1 MLDKI
6 IKWTGQFIVRR
17 WKTILVSSLILIILS
32 GYLAGLLFQE
42 IKFSW
47 KDIVPKGSRTIKEY
61 MGILKDF
68 KSANAIIITVKAGNR
83 LSVEKAVKFAGMEL
97 KKEKK
102 FFRNVMYKNETR
114 FMKKYRMLLTKSKDL
129 RNIKKNMSD
138 FNIVPFIRGVNNNLE
153 EEYVGNSGNMKKKE
167 KEASM
172 FMASLYDFFTVLD
185 NYSKGIK
192 DRKNLTYLIKQLTI
206 GQEFFLSPDRKMA
219 LITVYPNVSM
229 DDIDGTVKM
238 VNHID
243 KLFFKWKKFMPGVEF
258 GQTGMHTITR
268 DEMKTVSEDSGIV
281 TFIAFILIILL
292 LIYAFK
298 MKSAP
303 VLGMLTLLAGILTAL
318 GLTYVFIG
326 SLNLMTAMVAAILM
340 GLGIDYSVHILAQ
353 YTEKRSLGASPE
365 DSVIGAINNCGRGLF
380 IGAVT
385 TAAAFLILVFIP
397 FDAMAELGAVI
408 ALGVLS
414 CMTASFLLLPALL
427 LFKENVLTRKKKKS
441 LNKSDSV
448 SRRMKYHFI
457 ADTEKKV
464 NRFPILTLGIVLI
477 FTSFFLV
484 KALDME
490 FSGDLKEIEAKG
502 LKSIELGDE
511 ILKRF
516 DMTADSVMVTSDSLK
531 EDRSYYKMLDS
542 NPMVSFVESIS
553 SYLPTKDQQNKRLK
567 IIKELK
573 KVITSFKTLDSINRS
588 MLIKEIN
595 RFRMNMLEMRD
606 LAYTSGL
613 TRLYKRCS
621 KFIGE
626 FGKAK
631 GKNNYLKNLMSNLGK
646 RRPGRLL
653 ELQKTFSIDMKKN
666 MRQMMEPDRL
676 TINKLP
682 VAVKKRLI
690 SDDGKRY
697 LISAYL
703 MKNNWENISENVFL
717 NNLGKTTKGRAT
729 GTILFMKVLVDTS
742 IREGRKAVILA
753 LIAIFILIMLD
764 FKNLRAGVFSFLNL
778 AVSAVWMVGIM
789 ALIGEKLNFM
799 NVLAFPIIIGIGID
813 DSVHIMHRYKRLGI
827 DGLTEVL
834 SSTGRA
840 VFLTSVTTMFGFGSL
855 YFAKY
860 EGLRSFGVFLFVG
873 VAIAFFMSVIF
884 LPALMRVFPDIFNK
898 KQINKG
904 GDGQ

>member
-32 GYLAGLLFQE
+32 GCLAGLLFQE

-47 KDIVPKGSRTIKEY
+47 TDIVPKGSRTIKEY

-172 FMASLYDFFTVLD
+172 FMASLYDFFIVLD

-192 DRKNLTYLIKQLTI
+192 DKKNLAHLVKQFTI

-281 TFIAFILIILL
+281 TFIAFILIVLL

-353 YTEKRSLGASPE
+353 
-365 DSVIGAINNCGRGLF
+365 
-380 IGAVT
+380 
-385 TAAAFLILVFIP
+385 
-397 FDAMAELGAVI
+397 
-408 ALGVLS
+408 
-414 CMTASFLLLPALL
+414 
-427 LFKENVLTRKKKKS
+427 
-441 LNKSDSV
+441 
-448 SRRMKYHFI
+448 
-457 ADTEKKV
+457 
-464 NRFPILTLGIVLI
+464 
-477 FTSFFLV
+477 
-484 KALDME
+484 
-490 FSGDLKEIEAKG
+490 
-502 LKSIELGDE
+502 
-511 ILKRF
+511 
-516 DMTADSVMVTSDSLK
+516 
-531 EDRSYYKMLDS
+531 
-542 NPMVSFVESIS
+542 
-553 SYLPTKDQQNKRLK
+553 
-567 IIKELK
+567 
-573 KVITSFKTLDSINRS
+573 
-588 MLIKEIN
+588 
-595 RFRMNMLEMRD
+595 
-606 LAYTSGL
+606 
-613 TRLYKRCS
+613 
-621 KFIGE
+621 
-626 FGKAK
+626 
-631 GKNNYLKNLMSNLGK
+631 
-646 RRPGRLL
+646 
-653 ELQKTFSIDMKKN
+653 
-666 MRQMMEPDRL
+666 
-676 TINKLP
+676 
-682 VAVKKRLI
+682 
-690 SDDGKRY
+690 
-697 LISAYL
+697 
-703 MKNNWENISENVFL
+703 
-717 NNLGKTTKGRAT
+717 
-729 GTILFMKVLVDTS
+729 
-742 IREGRKAVILA
+742 
-753 LIAIFILIMLD
+753 
-764 FKNLRAGVFSFLNL
+764 
-778 AVSAVWMVGIM
+778 
-789 ALIGEKLNFM
+789 
-799 NVLAFPIIIGIGID
+799 
-813 DSVHIMHRYKRLGI
+813 
-827 DGLTEVL
+827 
-834 SSTGRA
+834 
-840 VFLTSVTTMFGFGSL
+840 
-855 YFAKY
+855 
-860 EGLRSFGVFLFVG
+860 
-873 VAIAFFMSVIF
+873 
-884 LPALMRVFPDIFNK
+884 
-898 KQINKG
+898 
-904 GDGQ
+904 